1 MADFKSKDHE
11 SNETAAGS
19 FCDEASNFDLF
30 YGRTLRHP
38 EIEEMFSGPS
48 IAADALRS
56 ATGRW
61 LAPSNMARTRL
72 SQRQLFAKTFRC
84 AEGAGVHDLRLASSQ
99 RSQRAPCSATALIP
113 VEVDLTPWVAGGTE
127 RAVVG

>member
-1 MADFKSKDHE
+1 MADCKSKDHE
-11 SNETAAGS
+11 SNETSAGG
-19 FCDEASNFDLF
+19 FCDEASNSDLF

-61 LAPSNMARTRL
+61 LAMSNMARL
-72 SQRQLFAKTFRC
+72 SVAPKAQGFMIFAWLRHS
-84 AEGAGVHDLRLASSQ
+84 APSERLA
-99 RSQRAPCSATALIP
+99 RRRL
-113 VEVDLTPWVAGGTE
+113 
-127 RAVVG
+127 